1 MGPSDP
7 RQDRT
12 PLAGHFKATRLGR
25 LTRLQ
30 RGARV
35 NGPSREEGEA
45 MVVVVFKIQ
54 HRPELPVA
62 EYDKAGA
69 RMLDLVSQMP
79 GFLGMDYA
87 EIEGGELLVVRFESH
102 EALEAWRTHPEHQET
117 QR

>member
-1 MGPSDP
+1 
-7 RQDRT
+7 
-12 PLAGHFKATRLGR
+12 
-25 LTRLQ
+25 
-30 RGARV
+30 
-35 NGPSREEGEA
+35 

-54 HRPELPVA
+54 HRPDLPVA

-87 EIEGGELLVVRFESH
+87 EVEGGELLVVRFESH

-117 QR
+117 QRVGRERFFQSYRIEVCDTVRAYDFDATPAEPGGDAEPARAETRD